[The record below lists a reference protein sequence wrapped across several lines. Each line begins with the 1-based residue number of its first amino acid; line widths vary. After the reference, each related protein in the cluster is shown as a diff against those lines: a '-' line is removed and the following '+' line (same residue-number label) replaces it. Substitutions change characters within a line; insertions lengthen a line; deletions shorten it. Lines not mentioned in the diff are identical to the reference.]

1 MKPLSLSLLALTLF
15 SAGAL
20 AVTNTYQLTS
30 EADVPSLYQQ
40 TLPDFWRQHA
50 VEGEFKGKDGV
61 TIRYAAL
68 RQEKV
73 DRAIL
78 IVNGRVE
85 SYLKYQ
91 ELAWDLWRQG
101 YSSISSTIAVRG
113 CPIGCWMTRRRDMS
127 TSSMIMWSIS
137 SSFTTR

>member
-1 MKPLSLSLLALTLF
+1 MKGNHLPLLALTLF

-20 AVTNTYQLTS
+20 AVNNPYQLTP
-30 EADVPSLYQQ
+30 EADVATLHQQ

-50 VEGEFKGKDGV
+50 VESAFKGKDGV

-68 RQEKV
+68 RQAKV

-101 YSSISSTIAVRG
+101 
-113 CPIGCWMTRRRDMS
+113 W
-127 TSSMIMWSIS
+127 
-137 SSFTTR
+137 